1 MVSVSEHDRAV
12 LQGSLSNVLGEEG
25 TDILMGLLPL
35 DGSDDVA
42 RREDVAALR
51 GDLDGLGRSLRGEIA
66 SVRQD
71 LRGEIA
77 DLRQQLRGDMQALEG
92 RLHQEI
98 ESLGATLRLE
108 MQAGDARLAVGFHR
122 DMVRQTWI
130 LAGTV
135 VAAMSA
141 LGAVLH

>member
-35 DGSDDVA
+35 DGSVDVA

-51 GDLDGLGRSLRGEIA
+51 GDLDGLGRS
-66 SVRQD
+66 
-71 LRGEIA
+71 
-77 DLRQQLRGDMQALEG
+77 LRGDMQALEG

>member
-1 MVSVSEHDRAV
+1 
-12 LQGSLSNVLGEEG
+12 
-25 TDILMGLLPL
+25 
-35 DGSDDVA
+35 
-42 RREDVAALR
+42 
-51 GDLDGLGRSLRGEIA
+51 
-66 SVRQD
+66 
-71 LRGEIA
+71 
-77 DLRQQLRGDMQALEG
+77 
-92 RLHQEI
+92 
-98 ESLGATLRLE
+98 